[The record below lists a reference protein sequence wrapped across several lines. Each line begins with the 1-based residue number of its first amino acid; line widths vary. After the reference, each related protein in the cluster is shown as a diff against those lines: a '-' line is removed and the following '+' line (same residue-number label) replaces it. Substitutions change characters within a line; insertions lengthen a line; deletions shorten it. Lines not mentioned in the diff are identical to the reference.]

1 LTEGISTVGEWFAES
16 MTGSMLVALP
26 IAVLAG
32 AISFFSPCVVPL
44 LPGYLSYVTGLSA
57 AELGS
62 DKRGR
67 MLAGT
72 ALFVAG
78 FSAVFILTGVVFGKV
93 GDLLIDHQTAITRVL
108 GALTVVLGLVFL
120 GGFGFLQKDM
130 RVHRVPA
137 VGIAAAPLLG
147 VLFGFG
153 WTPCIGPTL
162 GTVMTLA
169 TTEGSTARGAML
181 ALVFSLG
188 LGIPFIVAAL
198 AFRRMLGA
206 VAWVRKHQLLVIRIG
221 GVLMIAVGLLL
232 LTGVWDAMTAD
243 LRQWVANFG
252 SAV

>member
-1 LTEGISTVGEWFAES
+1 MGEWFAES
-16 MTGSMLVALP
+16 MTGSMLLALP

-32 AISFFSPCVVPL
+32 TISFFSPCVVPL

-62 DKRGR
+62 KQRGR

-72 ALFVAG
+72 ALFVTG
-78 FSAVFILTGVVFGKV
+78 FSAVFILTGVVFGAA
-93 GDLLIDHQTAITRVL
+93 GDALLEHQTTITRVL

-120 GGFGFLQKDM
+120 GGFGFLQKDV

-169 TTEGSTARGAML
+169 ATEGSTGRGATL
-181 ALVFSLG
+181 AMVFSLG

-198 AFRRMLGA
+198 AFRRMLAA
-206 VAWVRKHQLLVIRIG
+206 VTWVRAHQVLVIRIG

-232 LTGVWDAMTAD
+232 LTGVWDSMTAD
-243 LRQWVANFG
+243 LRQWVSNFG

>member
-1 LTEGISTVGEWFAES
+1 MGQWFADS

-57 AELGS
+57 AELDS
-62 DKRGR
+62 AKRGR

-78 FSAVFILTGVVFGKV
+78 FSTVFILTGVVFGKA
-93 GDLLIDHQTAITRVL
+93 GDLLIDHQSAITRVL
-108 GALTVVLGLVFL
+108 GALTVVLGIIFL
-120 GGFGFLQKDM
+120 GGFGFMQRDL

-169 TTEGSTARGAML
+169 TTEGSTARGAVL

-188 LGIPFIVAAL
+188 LGIPFIVSGL

>member
-1 LTEGISTVGEWFAES
+1 
-16 MTGSMLVALP
+16 MTGSMLVAVP
-26 IAVLAG
+26 IAVVAG
-32 AISFFSPCVVPL
+32 VISFFSPCVVPL

-62 DKRGR
+62 NRRGR

-72 ALFVAG
+72 SLFVAG
-78 FSAVFILTGVVFGKV
+78 FSAVFILTGVLFGAI
-93 GDLLIDHQTAITRVL
+93 GNALLEHQTLITRIL
-108 GALTVVLGLVFL
+108 GAGTVVLGLIFL
-120 GGFGFLQKDM
+120 GGFGFLQRDL

-162 GTVMTLA
+162 GTVMNLA
-169 TTEGSTARGAML
+169 ATEGSSIRGAVL

-206 VAWVRKHQLLVIRIG
+206 VAWVRRHQLLVIRVG
-221 GVLMIAVGLLL
+221 GVLMIVVGLLL
-232 LTGVWDAMTAD
+232 LTGVWDSVTAD
-243 LRQWVANFG
+243 LRQWVSNFG

>member
-1 LTEGISTVGEWFAES
+1 MGQWFADS

-57 AELGS
+57 AELDS
-62 DKRGR
+62 AKRGR

-78 FSAVFILTGVVFGKV
+78 FSAVFILTGVVFGKA

-108 GALTVVLGLVFL
+108 GALTVVLGIVFL
-120 GGFGFLQKDM
+120 GGFGFMQRDL

-169 TTEGSTARGAML
+169 TTQGSSGRGAVL

-188 LGIPFIVAAL
+188 LGIPFIVSGL

>member
-1 LTEGISTVGEWFAES
+1 MGQWFADS
-16 MTGSMLVALP
+16 MTGSMVVALP

-120 GGFGFLQKDM
+120 GGFGFLQKDV

-169 TTEGSTARGAML
+169 TTQGSTGRGATL

-198 AFRRMLGA
+198 AFRRMLSA

>member
-1 LTEGISTVGEWFAES
+1 MGQWFADS

-62 DKRGR
+62 EKRGR

-78 FSAVFILTGVVFGKV
+78 FSAVFILTGVVFGTA
-93 GDLLIDHQTAITRVL
+93 GDLLIDHQATITKVL

-120 GGFGFLQKDM
+120 GGFGFLQKDL

-169 TTEGSTARGAML
+169 TTEGSTGRGATL

-198 AFRRMLGA
+198 AFRRMLSA

>member
-1 LTEGISTVGEWFAES
+1 MGQWFADS

-62 DKRGR
+62 EKRGR

-78 FSAVFILTGVVFGKV
+78 FSAVFILTGVVFGTA
-93 GDLLIDHQTAITRVL
+93 GDLLIDHQTTITRVL
-108 GALTVVLGLVFL
+108 GGLTVVLGLVFL
-120 GGFGFLQKDM
+120 GGFGFLQKDL

-169 TTEGSTARGAML
+169 TTEGSTGRGATL

-206 VAWVRKHQLLVIRIG
+206 VAWVRRHQLLVIRIG

>member
-1 LTEGISTVGEWFAES
+1 VGEWFAQA
-16 MTGSMLVALP
+16 MTGSMLVAVP
-26 IAVLAG
+26 IAVVAG

-62 DKRGR
+62 NRRGR

-72 ALFVAG
+72 SLFVAG
-78 FSAVFILTGVVFGKV
+78 FSAVFILTGVLFGAI
-93 GDLLIDHQTAITRVL
+93 GNALLEHQTLITRIL
-108 GALTVVLGLVFL
+108 GAATVVLGLVFL
-120 GGFGFLQKDM
+120 GGFGFLQRDV

-137 VGIAAAPLLG
+137 VGIAAAPMLG

-162 GTVMTLA
+162 GTVMNLA
-169 TTEGSTARGAML
+169 ATEGSSARGAVL

-206 VAWVRKHQLLVIRIG
+206 VAWVRQHQLLVIRVG
-221 GVLMIAVGLLL
+221 GVLMIVVGLLL
-232 LTGVWDAMTAD
+232 LTGVWNSVTAD
-243 LRQWVANFG
+243 LRQWVSNFG
-252 SAV
+252 TAV

>member
-1 LTEGISTVGEWFAES
+1 MGEWFAQS

-62 DKRGR
+62 KQRGR

-78 FSAVFILTGVVFGKV
+78 FSAVFILTGVLFGPA
-93 GDLLIDHQTAITRVL
+93 GDLLIEHQTAITRVL
-108 GALTVVLGLVFL
+108 GGLTVVLGLVFL
-120 GGFGFLQKDM
+120 GGFGFLQKDV

-169 TTEGSTARGAML
+169 TTEGSTGRGAML

-206 VAWVRKHQLLVIRIG
+206 VAWVRRHQLLVIRIG

>member
-1 LTEGISTVGEWFAES
+1 
-16 MTGSMLVALP
+16 MLIALP

-62 DKRGR
+62 KQRGR

-78 FSAVFILTGVVFGKV
+78 FSSVFILTGVVFGTA
-93 GDLLIDHQTAITRVL
+93 GDLLIDHQRTITMVL
-108 GALTVVLGLVFL
+108 GAATVVLGLVFL
-120 GGFGFLQKDM
+120 GGFGFLQKDL

-169 TTEGSTARGAML
+169 ATEGSGGRGAVL

-221 GVLMIAVGLLL
+221 GVLMITVGLLL

-243 LRQWVANFG
+243 LRQWVSNFG

>member
-1 LTEGISTVGEWFAES
+1 MGEWFAQS

-62 DKRGR
+62 KQRGR

-78 FSAVFILTGVVFGKV
+78 FSAVFILTGVLFGTA
-93 GDLLIDHQTAITRVL
+93 GDLLIEHQTAITRVL
-108 GALTVVLGLVFL
+108 GGLTVVLGLVFL
-120 GGFGFLQKDM
+120 GGFGFLQKDV

-169 TTEGSTARGAML
+169 ATEGSTGRGATL

-198 AFRRMLGA
+198 AFRRMLSA
-206 VAWVRKHQLLVIRIG
+206 VAWVRRHQVLVIRIG

-232 LTGVWDAMTAD
+232 LTGVWDSMTAD

>member
-1 LTEGISTVGEWFAES
+1 VGEWFAQS

-62 DKRGR
+62 ERRGR

-72 ALFVAG
+72 SLFVAG
-78 FSAVFILTGVVFGKV
+78 FSSVFILTGVLFGAV
-93 GDLLIDHQTAITRVL
+93 GNALLDHQSVITKVL
-108 GALTVVLGLVFL
+108 GGVTVVLGLVFL
-120 GGFGFLQKDM
+120 GGFGFLQRDV

-162 GTVMTLA
+162 GTVMNLA
-169 TTEGSTARGAML
+169 ATEGSTGRGATL

-206 VAWVRKHQLLVIRIG
+206 VEWVRKHQVLVIRIG

-232 LTGVWDAMTAD
+232 LTGVWDSMTAE

>member
-1 LTEGISTVGEWFAES
+1 VAEWFADS
-16 MTGSMLVALP
+16 MTGSMVVALP

-32 AISFFSPCVVPL
+32 TISFFSPCVVPL

-62 DKRGR
+62 ERRGR

-72 ALFVAG
+72 SLFVAG
-78 FSAVFILTGVVFGKV
+78 FSAVFILTGVLFGAV
-93 GDLLIDHQTAITRVL
+93 GNALLEHQTAITRVL
-108 GALTVVLGLVFL
+108 GVLTVVLGLVFL
-120 GGFGFLQKDM
+120 GGFGFLQRDV

-162 GTVMTLA
+162 GTVMNLA
-169 TTEGSTARGAML
+169 ATEGSSGRGAVL

-206 VAWVRKHQLLVIRIG
+206 VAWVRRHQLLVIRVG
-221 GVLMIAVGLLL
+221 GVLMLTVGLLL
-232 LTGVWDAMTAD
+232 LTGVWDSITAD
-243 LRQWVANFG
+243 LRQWVSGFG

>member
-1 LTEGISTVGEWFAES
+1 MGEWFASS

-62 DKRGR
+62 AKRGR

-78 FSAVFILTGVVFGKV
+78 FSTVFILTGVVFGKA
-93 GDLLIDHQTAITRVL
+93 GDLLIDHQTTITWVL

-120 GGFGFLQKDM
+120 GGFGFLQKDL

-169 TTEGSTARGAML
+169 TTEGSTARGAVL

-198 AFRRMLGA
+198 AFRRMLSA

-221 GVLMIAVGLLL
+221 GVLMIVVGLLL

>member
-1 LTEGISTVGEWFAES
+1 MLRSRLVSSSSRFTGRPPPLRTSSSDQVICAFVKAILISIFES
-16 MTGSMLVALP
+16 PS
-26 IAVLAG
+26 LAG
-32 AISFFSPCVVPL
+32 CPVSSCNPL
-44 LPGYLSYVTGLSA
+44 A
-57 AELGS
+57 
-62 DKRGR
+62 
-67 MLAGT
+67 
-72 ALFVAG
+72 
-78 FSAVFILTGVVFGKV
+78 
-93 GDLLIDHQTAITRVL
+93 
-108 GALTVVLGLVFL
+108 VFL
-120 GGFGFLQKDM
+120 GGFGFLQKDL

-169 TTEGSTARGAML
+169 TTEGSTGRGAAL

-198 AFRRMLGA
+198 AFRRMLSA
-206 VAWVRKHQLLVIRIG
+206 VTWVRKHQLLVIRIG

>member
-1 LTEGISTVGEWFAES
+1 MGEWFASS

-62 DKRGR
+62 EKRGR

-78 FSAVFILTGVVFGKV
+78 FSAVFILTGVVFGTA
-93 GDLLIDHQTAITRVL
+93 GDLLIDHQTTITRVL
-108 GALTVVLGLVFL
+108 GGLTVVLGLVFL
-120 GGFGFLQKDM
+120 GGFGFLQKDL

-169 TTEGSTARGAML
+169 TTEGSTGRGATL

-198 AFRRMLGA
+198 AFRRMLSA

>member
-1 LTEGISTVGEWFAES
+1 MMLPPVDQGIGTVGEWFAES

-62 DKRGR
+62 DRRGR

-78 FSAVFILTGVVFGKV
+78 FSAVFILTGVVFGKA

-120 GGFGFLQKDM
+120 GGFGFLQKDC
-130 RVHRVPA
+130 
-137 VGIAAAPLLG
+137 G
-147 VLFGFG
+147 
-153 WTPCIGPTL
+153 CIGFPRSGSRRL
-162 GTVMTLA
+162 RCSAYCSDLA
-169 TTEGSTARGAML
+169 G
-181 ALVFSLG
+181 
-188 LGIPFIVAAL
+188 
-198 AFRRMLGA
+198 RRVSG
-206 VAWVRKHQLLVIRIG
+206 RRSG
-221 GVLMIAVGLLL
+221 P
-232 LTGVWDAMTAD
+232 
-243 LRQWVANFG
+243 
-252 SAV
+252 S

>member
-1 LTEGISTVGEWFAES
+1 MGEWFAQS

-26 IAVLAG
+26 IAVVAG

-62 DKRGR
+62 NRRGR

-72 ALFVAG
+72 SLFVAG
-78 FSAVFILTGVVFGKV
+78 FSAVFILTGVLFGAI
-93 GDLLIDHQTAITRVL
+93 GNALLEHQTLITRIL
-108 GALTVVLGLVFL
+108 GAGTVVLGLIFL
-120 GGFGFLQKDM
+120 GGFGFMQRDV

-162 GTVMTLA
+162 GTVMNLA
-169 TTEGSTARGAML
+169 ATEGSSARGAVL

-206 VAWVRKHQLLVIRIG
+206 VAWVRKHQLLVIRVG
-221 GVLMIAVGLLL
+221 GVLMIVVGLLL
-232 LTGVWDAMTAD
+232 LTGVWDSVTAD
-243 LRQWVANFG
+243 LRQWVSNFG

>member
-1 LTEGISTVGEWFAES
+1 VGEWFAQS

-57 AELGS
+57 AELGTER
-62 DKRGR
+62 RGR

-72 ALFVAG
+72 SLFVAG
-78 FSAVFILTGVVFGKV
+78 FSAVFILTGVVFGAL
-93 GDLLIDHQTAITRVL
+93 GSALLEHQTLITRVL
-108 GALTVVLGLVFL
+108 GGVTVVLGLVFL
-120 GGFGFLQKDM
+120 GGFGFLQRDL

-162 GTVMTLA
+162 GTVMNLA
-169 TTEGSTARGAML
+169 ATEGSTGRGATL

-188 LGIPFIVAAL
+188 LGIPFIIAAL

-206 VAWVRKHQLLVIRIG
+206 VAWVRRHQLLVIRIG

-232 LTGVWDAMTAD
+232 LTGVWDSMTAD
-243 LRQWVANFG
+243 LRQWVATFG

>member
-1 LTEGISTVGEWFAES
+1 MGQWFADA

-62 DKRGR
+62 NQRGR

-78 FSAVFILTGVVFGKV
+78 FSSVFILTGVVFGKA
-93 GDLLIDHQTAITRVL
+93 GDLLLEHQSVITKVL
-108 GALTVVLGLVFL
+108 GGVTVVLGLVFL
-120 GGFGFLQKDM
+120 GGFGFLQKDL

-169 TTEGSTARGAML
+169 TTEGSSSRGALL

-198 AFRRMLGA
+198 AFRRMLAA

-221 GVLMIAVGLLL
+221 GVLMITVGVLL
-232 LTGVWDAMTAD
+232 LTGVWDVMTAD

>member
-1 LTEGISTVGEWFAES
+1 MGDWFAQS

-62 DKRGR
+62 HRRGR

-72 ALFVAG
+72 GLFVAG
-78 FSAVFILTGVVFGKV
+78 FSAVFILTGVVFGAV
-93 GDLLIDHQTAITRVL
+93 GTALIEHQTAITRVL

-120 GGFGFLQKDM
+120 GGFGFLQKDL

-169 TTEGSTARGAML
+169 TTEGSTGRGATL
-181 ALVFSLG
+181 AMVFSLG

-206 VAWVRKHQLLVIRIG
+206 VAWVRRHQVLVIRIG

-232 LTGVWDAMTAD
+232 LTGVWDSMTAD
-243 LRQWVANFG
+243 LRQWVSNFG

>member
-1 LTEGISTVGEWFAES
+1 MGEWFAQS

-32 AISFFSPCVVPL
+32 TISFFSPCVVPL

-62 DKRGR
+62 HRRGR

-72 ALFVAG
+72 GLFVAG
-78 FSAVFILTGVVFGKV
+78 FSAVFILTGVVFGAV
-93 GDLLIDHQTAITRVL
+93 GDALIEHQTAITRVL

-120 GGFGFLQKDM
+120 GGFGFLQKDL

-169 TTEGSTARGAML
+169 TTEGSTGRGATL

-198 AFRRMLGA
+198 AFRRMLSA
-206 VAWVRKHQLLVIRIG
+206 VGWVRRHQVLVIRVG

-232 LTGVWDAMTAD
+232 LTGVWDSMTAD
-243 LRQWVANFG
+243 LRQWVSNFG

>member
-1 LTEGISTVGEWFAES
+1 
-16 MTGSMLVALP
+16 VALP

-62 DKRGR
+62 NRRGR

-72 ALFVAG
+72 SLFVAG
-78 FSAVFILTGVVFGKV
+78 FSAVFILTGVLFGAV
-93 GDLLIDHQTAITRVL
+93 GNALLEHQTLITRIL
-108 GALTVVLGLVFL
+108 GAGTVVLGLIFL
-120 GGFGFLQKDM
+120 GGFGFMQRDV

-162 GTVMTLA
+162 GTVMNLA
-169 TTEGSTARGAML
+169 ATEGSSTRGAVL

-206 VAWVRKHQLLVIRIG
+206 VAWVRKHQLLVIRAG
-221 GVLMIAVGLLL
+221 GVLMIVVGLLL
-232 LTGVWDAMTAD
+232 VTGVWNSVTAD
-243 LRQWVANFG
+243 LRQWVSTFG
-252 SAV
+252 PAV

>member
-1 LTEGISTVGEWFAES
+1 MGEWFAQS

-62 DKRGR
+62 NRRGR

-72 ALFVAG
+72 SLFVAG
-78 FSAVFILTGVVFGKV
+78 FSAVFILTGVLFGAV
-93 GDLLIDHQTAITRVL
+93 GNALLEHQALITRIL
-108 GALTVVLGLVFL
+108 GAGTVVLGLIFL
-120 GGFGFLQKDM
+120 GGFGFMQRDV

-162 GTVMTLA
+162 GTVMNLA
-169 TTEGSTARGAML
+169 ATEGSSTRGAVL

-206 VAWVRKHQLLVIRIG
+206 VAWVRKHQLLVIRAG
-221 GVLMIAVGLLL
+221 GVLMIVVGLLL
-232 LTGVWDAMTAD
+232 VTGVWNSVTAD
-243 LRQWVANFG
+243 LRQWVSTFG
-252 SAV
+252 PAV

>member
-1 LTEGISTVGEWFAES
+1 MGEWFAQS

-78 FSAVFILTGVVFGKV
+78 FSVVFILTGVLFGAA

-169 TTEGSTARGAML
+169 TTEGSTGRGAAL

-206 VAWVRKHQLLVIRIG
+206 VAWVRRHQLLVIRIG

>member
-1 LTEGISTVGEWFAES
+1 MGEWFASS

-62 DKRGR
+62 EKRGR

-78 FSAVFILTGVVFGKV
+78 FSAVFILTGVVFGTA
-93 GDLLIDHQTAITRVL
+93 GDLLIDHQTTITRVL

-120 GGFGFLQKDM
+120 GGFGFLQKDL

-169 TTEGSTARGAML
+169 TTEGSTGRGATL

-198 AFRRMLGA
+198 AFRRMLSA

>member
-1 LTEGISTVGEWFAES
+1 MGDWFAQS

-62 DKRGR
+62 KQRGR

-72 ALFVAG
+72 SLFVAG
-78 FSAVFILTGVVFGKV
+78 FSAVFILTGVLFGAI
-93 GDLLIDHQTAITRVL
+93 GNALLEHQTLITRIL
-108 GALTVVLGLVFL
+108 GAATVVLGLVFL
-120 GGFGFLQKDM
+120 GGFGFLQRDV

-162 GTVMTLA
+162 GTVMNLA
-169 TTEGSTARGAML
+169 ATEGSSTRGAVL

-206 VAWVRKHQLLVIRIG
+206 VAWVRRHQLLVIRAG
-221 GVLMIAVGLLL
+221 GVLMIVVGLLL
-232 LTGVWDAMTAD
+232 LTGVWDSVTAD
-243 LRQWVANFG
+243 LRQWVSNFG